1 MSKFLSIF
9 LMLLIVTFAE
19 TKAQENVVTIPESDA
34 EKSNWNVT
42 QEGSTTTLQYNGNR
56 RVKSVKICMQITVTV
71 KFPTYS
77 RVSCTDGGSLE
88 SYEPKFNSS
97 HITNNV
103 KMEVSGEGLVTTA
116 IPLKSVDADGNGV
129 FEGLVEVTSGMIA
142 NGTPLDGTIK
152 IVGTINSSINSM
164 DDLLNNCSHNYSS
177 VGMTYG
183 GADVVSLSDDK
194 AYFEAIM
201 SPLQQKLM
209 VNSVDYPVNTS
220 NGKVW
225 IVLDAGSPIEMS
237 FYHKPSNEL
246 SSGTIYTL
254 DRSGYVDLGVSILWA
269 DKNINSTS
277 YDGYGDFYTCTNA
290 NNGLVQS
297 PARVPSPADFSL
309 LVSGCVT
316 KADGQNWR
324 LYRKRTDGGDDYSSE
339 PYIILPTCG
348 YHHDDYDGESLRG
361 KEVWLWTN
369 TTDKAL
375 KGSDGAWRND
385 YPINCSFQFPVRPVL
400 GFSTNSVDDFNSPAN
415 TNPILNFTEDVTD
428 LVKITRKD
436 GVVDLNGHTLKLLY
450 LQNNVEGE
458 TVIVRNG
465 TISQEIDGQ
474 GGFDDYYKGTVVLE
488 NMNVTQIWTDGH
500 NFIINSGTY
509 GKIINIKD
517 QGAPGSVTINGGCF
531 EQLAEDPNLGTYTIN
546 GGKFKQNLATM
557 LSDLNI
563 TIPSGKNIYD
573 NGEDEEYRYEVR

>member
-1 MSKFLSIF
+1 
-9 LMLLIVTFAE
+9 MLLVVTFAE

-42 QEGSTTTLQYNGNR
+42 QEGNTTTLQYNGNR
-56 RVKSVKICMQITVTV
+56 RVKSVKLCMQITVTA
-71 KFPTYS
+71 KLPIYS

-88 SYEPKFNSS
+88 SYEPKFNNS

-103 KMEVSGEGLVTTA
+103 KMEVSGEGIENSS
-116 IPLKSVDADGNGV
+116 IPLKSIDSDGNGV

-164 DDLLNNCSHNYSS
+164 DDLLNNCSHNYST

-183 GADVVSLSDDK
+183 TTDVVSLSDDK

-225 IVLDAGSPIEMS
+225 IALDAGSPIEMN
-237 FYHKPSNEL
+237 FYHKPSNEVTA
-246 SSGTIYTL
+246 GTIYTL
-254 DRSGYVDLGVSILWA
+254 DRNGYVDLGLGVLWA
-269 DKNINSTS
+269 DKNLGTNS
-277 YDGYGDFYTCTNA
+277 YDGYGNYYDCDA
-290 NNGLVQS
+290 PNNGIVQS
-297 PARVPSPADFSL
+297 PARVPSTSDFKKL
-309 LVSGCVT
+309 LDACYRERYGN
-316 KADGQNWR
+316 DGNWKF
-324 LYRKRTDGGDDYSSE
+324 YRKLQSGDDYSDE
-339 PYIILPTCG
+339 PYIIIPAAG
-348 YHHDDYDGESLRG
+348 YIYNGQSLTQRSDVWVRSNTAGKCLAYVNSWALWQGDYDLSCDFNL
-361 KEVWLWTN
+361 
-369 TTDKAL
+369 
-375 KGSDGAWRND
+375 
-385 YPINCSFQFPVRPVL
+385 PVRPVL
-400 GFSTNSVDDFNSPAN
+400 GFSTNSVTDFNTAENS
-415 TNPILNFTEDVTD
+415 NPILNFTEDVTD
-428 LVKITRKD
+428 LVEITRKD
-436 GVVDLNGHTLKLLY
+436 GVIDLNGHTLKLLY